1 MNRTLSAVWTVWAQP
16 LCLLDI
22 RAGFLAGVQD
32 GGFDA
37 ALTAA
42 SFVFPAE
49 NFPYN

>member
-1 MNRTLSAVWTVWAQP
+1 MNRPQSADWTVWEQP
-16 LCLLDI
+16 CCLMDI
-22 RAGFLAGVQD
+22 GAGFLAGGQD

-42 SFVFPAE
+42 AFVFPAE